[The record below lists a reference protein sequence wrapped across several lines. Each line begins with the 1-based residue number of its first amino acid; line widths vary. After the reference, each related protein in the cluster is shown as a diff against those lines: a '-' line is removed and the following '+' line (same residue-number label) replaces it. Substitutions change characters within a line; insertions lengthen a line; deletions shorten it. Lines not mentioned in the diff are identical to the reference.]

1 MLPFLVA
8 YTLVLVLCC
17 KVASIP
23 FPSYSWV
30 ARELW
35 QCSVHWLDDR
45 ILILCQ
51 WDSLDPNIRWVVDTT
66 LSSSP
71 FSFTWQ
77 AVAALGPQLW
87 KHWRQQTARCTLSV
101 SVASTILTLIRWL
114 SPNFWC
120 LCDGC
125 QCLWFF
131 GCDWQRADDRS
142 RDHWNLSVTCC
153 ERAWLNIVFLK
164 QAKVIPVFQLW
175 AVSFEGVSNSCLQAY
190 RWRHCGFCPGGF
202 VTLKGEFDAIFSNSC
217 CFDL

>member
-35 QCSVHWLDDR
+35 QCSVHWLDDH

-51 WDSLDPNIRWVVDTT
+51 WDSLDPNIRWVVGTT

-101 SVASTILTLIRWL
+101 SVSSTILTLIRRL
-114 SPNFWC
+114 SPNF
-120 LCDGC
+120 DV
-125 QCLWFF
+125 
-131 GCDWQRADDRS
+131 
-142 RDHWNLSVTCC
+142 SVT
-153 ERAWLNIVFLK
+153 AASVYDSL
-164 QAKVIPVFQLW
+164 
-175 AVSFEGVSNSCLQAY
+175 
-190 RWRHCGFCPGGF
+190 
-202 VTLKGEFDAIFSNSC
+202 DAIGNAPIREAETTETFRSLVVNGHV
-217 CFDL
+217 